1 MAPRVREARAPAIG
15 RPGSDDRAN
24 HTAGGSMV
32 FLFRC
37 VFWLGLVFVMA
48 PILFPPEKGAAPAAG
63 TAVPAHEAR
72 AAAEPAR
79 PAPAA
84 RSETASPQAIATHA
98 LSGQTTTSPTAADQG
113 GTWETLGRIVSFC
126 DQQAEICNG
135 AVGVLSRFGDA
146 LGAGIDY
153 VSALV
158 GSEPAAAPLPSDPA
172 LRGTLTAGDREEPWH
187 GTGRS
192 PPPQG

>member
-1 MAPRVREARAPAIG
+1 
-15 RPGSDDRAN
+15 
-24 HTAGGSMV
+24 MV

-79 PAPAA
+79 SEPTRPEPTRPAPAA
-84 RSETASPQAIATHA
+84 RSEAAAPQAIATHA
-98 LSGQTTTSPTAADQG
+98 LSGQTTASPTAADQG
-113 GTWETLGRIVSFC
+113 GAWETLGRIVSFC
-126 DQQAEICNG
+126 DQEAEICNG
-135 AVGVLSRFGDA
+135 AVGVLSRFGDV

>member
-1 MAPRVREARAPAIG
+1 
-15 RPGSDDRAN
+15 
-24 HTAGGSMV
+24 MV

-48 PILFPPEKGAAPAAG
+48 PILFPPEKGAAPAARA
-63 TAVPAHEAR
+63 TVPAHES
-72 AAAEPAR
+72 AAEAPH

-84 RSETASPQAIATHA
+84 RVATTLTTAAQTIA
-98 LSGQTTTSPTAADQG
+98 GQTATSQTAAGQAGADQSG
-113 GTWETLGRIVSFC
+113 TDQSGTWETLGRIVSFC

-135 AVGVLSRFGDA
+135 AVGVVSRFGDV

-153 VSALV
+153 VTALV
-158 GSEPAAAPLPSDPA
+158 GSEPAASPLPTDPA

-192 PPPQG
+192 PLPQG

>member
-1 MAPRVREARAPAIG
+1 
-15 RPGSDDRAN
+15 
-24 HTAGGSMV
+24 MV

-72 AAAEPAR
+72 AAEEPVRRTPQAI
-79 PAPAA
+79 A
-84 RSETASPQAIATHA
+84 PQAIATHA
-98 LSGQTTTSPTAADQG
+98 LSGETAAGQTADQG
-113 GTWETLGRIVSFC
+113 GAWETLGRIVSFC
-126 DQQAEICNG
+126 DQQADICNG
-135 AVGVLSRFGDA
+135 AVGVLSRFGDV

>member
-1 MAPRVREARAPAIG
+1 
-15 RPGSDDRAN
+15 
-24 HTAGGSMV
+24 MV

-48 PILFPPEKGAAPAAG
+48 PILFPPEKGAAPAAH
-63 TAVPAHEAR
+63 TAVQANEAHAS
-72 AAAEPAR
+72 AEPVH

-84 RSETASPQAIATHA
+84 PRTTTPQAIATHA
-98 LSGQTTTSPTAADQG
+98 LSGQTTASQTAADQS

>member
-1 MAPRVREARAPAIG
+1 
-15 RPGSDDRAN
+15 
-24 HTAGGSMV
+24 MV

-48 PILFPPEKGAAPAAG
+48 PILFPPEKGAAPAARA
-63 TAVPAHEAR
+63 TVPAHEAT
-72 AAAEPAR
+72 AEPAR

-84 RSETASPQAIATHA
+84 RSATTLTTAAQTIA
-98 LSGQTTTSPTAADQG
+98 GQTATSQTATGQAAADQAG
-113 GTWETLGRIVSFC
+113 ADQSGTDQSGTWETLGRIVSFC

-135 AVGVLSRFGDA
+135 AVGVVSRFGDV

-153 VSALV
+153 VTALV
-158 GSEPAAAPLPSDPA
+158 GSEPAAPPLPADPA